1 MKINPILTSSLVQN
15 YERANRVK
23 GGSSVY
29 TPKADSVELS
39 DSAVSFGN
47 AVREAKKEGGADSA
61 ERAKRVDE
69 LKQQIQSGSYHV
81 ESSDIAAKMVSG
93 MLFDQKI

>member
-23 GGSSVY
+23 SGASAY
-29 TPKADSVELS
+29 AQKADSVELS

-47 AVREAKKEGGADSA
+47 AVREAKKEGGVDSQ
-61 ERAKRVDE
+61 ERAARVAD

>member
-1 MKINPILTSSLVQN
+1 MKINPVLTSSLVQN

-23 GGSSVY
+23 GGSNVY
-29 TPKADSVELS
+29 APKADSVELS

-61 ERAKRVDE
+61 ERAARVAE

-81 ESSDIAAKMVSG
+81 ESGDIAAKMVSG